1 MKLKE
6 GIKET
11 NVVVKSGA
19 DMVLPFAVVFGLYV
33 ILFGTVSPGG
43 GFQGGV
49 MVASACIL
57 IYLGYGYKATTTVI
71 NREVLEVNEALG
83 AIIYVLLATC
93 GLFLG
98 VRFCQNVFYDIGNVG
113 DLISA
118 GTVTFMSF
126 AVGYKVLTGVGF
138 LLLLMLYLLG
148 DGDEEEEVD
157 EE

>member
-1 MKLKE
+1 MKLKD

-19 DMVLPFAVVFGLYV
+19 DMILPFALVFGLYV

-49 MVASACIL
+49 MVASACL
-57 IYLGYGYKATTTVI
+57 LLYLGYGYKATANMI

-83 AIIYVLLATC
+83 AIIYVLLAAC
-93 GLFLG
+93 GLFMG
-98 VRFCQNVFYDIGNVG
+98 ARFCQNVFTDIGKVG

-148 DGDEEEEVD
+148 DDDDEEEV
-157 EE
+157 EEE